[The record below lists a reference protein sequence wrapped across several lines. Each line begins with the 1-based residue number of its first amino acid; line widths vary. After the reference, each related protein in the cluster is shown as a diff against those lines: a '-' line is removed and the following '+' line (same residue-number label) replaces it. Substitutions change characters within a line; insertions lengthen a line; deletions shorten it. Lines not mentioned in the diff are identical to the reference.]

1 MLASFFV
8 GLGLLVL
15 LLLISIPIPFVFGG
29 VVAYMS
35 AATATGMKSLMVW
48 TLPQMCSFVLLAS
61 PLFVVAGTLMGGSGI
76 AKRLLDFIDLFI
88 GHIKGGLGAVVCV
101 TCALK

>member
-35 AATATGMKSLMVW
+35 AATDT
-48 TLPQMCSFVLLAS
+48 
-61 PLFVVAGTLMGGSGI
+61 
-76 AKRLLDFIDLFI
+76 RIDRKA
-88 GHIKGGLGAVVCV
+88 HV
-101 TCALK
+101 